1 MKSSAGNPK
10 KKKKTRNINH
20 LPKRKPDRVPKKNGL
35 VRVPESSGSKPSSSS
50 SKSTSCN
57 KRSFSC
63 WADSTS
69 GQAAWDWGGWGWW
82 FSRTVFWLGKP
93 LMIEWLGCWVVS
105 RSEILME
112 LVYFSPVIYVQ
123 VINDYVLIYVY
134 ISMYAWLRYC
144 PVFSVFT

>member
-1 MKSSAGNPK
+1 MYIYIYIQIIPQDHRTPSFLGPPPPK
-10 KKKKTRNINH
+10 EKKNTPNEIICRKPKKKKTRNINH
-20 LPKRKPDRVPKKNGL
+20 LPKRKPDRVPKKNCL

-69 GQAAWDWGGWGWW
+69 GQAAWGWGGWGWW
-82 FSRTVFWLGKP
+82 FNRTVFWLGKP

-112 LVYFSPVIYVQ
+112 LVYFK
-123 VINDYVLIYVY
+123 
-134 ISMYAWLRYC
+134 
-144 PVFSVFT
+144 